1 MYSAIRFLSILVA
14 AARTEAPVVLFISGG
29 LRDRLDRHRFPSAI
43 LDDA

>member
-29 LRDRLDRHRFPSAI
+29 LCDRLIGIRVRSSTTPD
-43 LDDA
+43 